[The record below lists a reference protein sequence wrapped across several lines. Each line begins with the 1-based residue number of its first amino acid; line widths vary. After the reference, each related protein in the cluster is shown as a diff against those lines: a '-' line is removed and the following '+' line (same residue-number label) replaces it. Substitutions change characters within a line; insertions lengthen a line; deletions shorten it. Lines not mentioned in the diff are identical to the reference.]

1 MNIKKILMFIFVTIL
16 LSGCVVLEL
25 ITGYYYMG
33 NYQPKTITFSHN
45 YEHIFGIIE
54 NGKINRMGV
63 SKNDINTLNLIIQKK
78 YGIQFISDQRIYSLE
93 NVEQFNYIKFFNDF
107 KITVNM
113 KEYIIPKQ
121 QIQMEENTA
130 SKNSIYYSYGPLPI
144 NISDENIN
152 DIILDIGE
160 IEIINREGKVI
171 KERVKIPPLLFK
183 RVKYRKRITNWQGDG
198 EIYYSGWAENYHEY
212 DESKEKEIEEN
223 QDKKEK

>member
-1 MNIKKILMFIFVTIL
+1 MLI
-16 LSGCVVLEL
+16 EL
-25 ITGYYYMG
+25 
-33 NYQPKTITFSHN
+33 YQGFKRIENFKPKTITFSHN
-45 YEHIFGIIE
+45 YGHIFGIIE
-54 NGKINRMGV
+54 NGKINRMGI
-63 SKNDINTLNLIIQKK
+63 SKNDINTFDLIIQKK

-183 RVKYRKRITNWQGDG
+183 RVKYRKRITNWQGGG